1 MKQKLSSLIVP
12 AAEGVKVKLVMAPE
26 DTSDDE
32 QLKALHK
39 VALAELDETLNRL
52 FDVTEPAFI
61 MAEDISFALAAFKYE
76 NPVDLL
82 IPSHIQNDINKIRFH
97 PGF

>member
-1 MKQKLSSLIVP
+1 MKQKLSALIIP
-12 AAEGVKVKLVMAPE
+12 EAEGVKVKLVMALE

-32 QLKALHK
+32 QLIRLHR
-39 VALAELDETLNRL
+39 VAIAELDETLNRM
-52 FDVTEPAFI
+52 FEVTDPAFT
-61 MAEDISFALAAFKYE
+61 MAEDISFSLAAFKYE

-82 IPSHIQNDINKIRFH
+82 VPSHIQNDINKIRFH